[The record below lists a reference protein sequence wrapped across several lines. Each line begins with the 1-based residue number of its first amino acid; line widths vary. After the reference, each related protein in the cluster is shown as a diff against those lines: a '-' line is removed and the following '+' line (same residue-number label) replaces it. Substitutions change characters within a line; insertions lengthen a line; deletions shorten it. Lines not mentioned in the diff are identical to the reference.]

1 VIGTEPPNPSFRRI
15 VEVFAA
21 KGVKAEPTDLREAVQ
36 TALEARRP
44 TVIEVPIPTLPPPF
58 QIPPPTV

>member
-1 VIGTEPPNPSFRRI
+1 MIGTELPNPSFRRI
-15 VEVFAA
+15 AEVFGA
-21 KGVKAEPTDLREAVQ
+21 KGVRAERTDLREAVQ

-44 TVIEVPIPTLPPPF
+44 TVIEEPIPTLPPPF

>member
-1 VIGTEPPNPSFRRI
+1 VIGTELRNPSFTQLT
-15 VEVFAA
+15 EVLGA
-21 KGVKAEPTDLREAVQ
+21 KGIKAEPTDLREAVQ